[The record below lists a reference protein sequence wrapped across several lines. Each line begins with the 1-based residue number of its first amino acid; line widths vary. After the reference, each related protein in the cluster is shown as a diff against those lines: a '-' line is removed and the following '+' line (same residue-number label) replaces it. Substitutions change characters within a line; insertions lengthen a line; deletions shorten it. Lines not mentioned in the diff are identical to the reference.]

1 MAKQDFTALI
11 NKAKETKIET
21 PVQKVIPIKE
31 KKEETIFSFYIPTN
45 KLKKLKLLSA
55 EKGISLKELINNA
68 IDKEYFQKKSLGYIL
83 KFFDFL
89 LFLTIFIFLNKIW
102 YVYKTLIIIVFPVQ
116 YPYAPINM
124 IKVILCRNI
133 KAYTFVLLIKC

>member
-31 KKEETIFSFYIPTN
+31 KKGETIFSFYIPTD
-45 KLKKLKLLSA
+45 KLKKLKLLSV

-68 IDKEYFQKKSLGYIL
+68 IDKEYF
-83 KFFDFL
+83 
-89 LFLTIFIFLNKIW
+89 
-102 YVYKTLIIIVFPVQ
+102 
-116 YPYAPINM
+116 
-124 IKVILCRNI
+124 
-133 KAYTFVLLIKC
+133 

>member
-68 IDKEYFQKKSLGYIL
+68 IDKEYFQ
-83 KFFDFL
+83 
-89 LFLTIFIFLNKIW
+89 
-102 YVYKTLIIIVFPVQ
+102 
-116 YPYAPINM
+116 
-124 IKVILCRNI
+124 
-133 KAYTFVLLIKC
+133 

>member
-68 IDKEYFQKKSLGYIL
+68 IDKEYFH
-83 KFFDFL
+83 
-89 LFLTIFIFLNKIW
+89 
-102 YVYKTLIIIVFPVQ
+102 
-116 YPYAPINM
+116 
-124 IKVILCRNI
+124 
-133 KAYTFVLLIKC
+133 

>member
-31 KKEETIFSFYIPTN
+31 KKEETIFSFYIPTD
-45 KLKKLKLLSA
+45 KLKKLKLLSV

-68 IDKEYFQKKSLGYIL
+68 IDIEYF
-83 KFFDFL
+83 
-89 LFLTIFIFLNKIW
+89 
-102 YVYKTLIIIVFPVQ
+102 
-116 YPYAPINM
+116 
-124 IKVILCRNI
+124 
-133 KAYTFVLLIKC
+133 